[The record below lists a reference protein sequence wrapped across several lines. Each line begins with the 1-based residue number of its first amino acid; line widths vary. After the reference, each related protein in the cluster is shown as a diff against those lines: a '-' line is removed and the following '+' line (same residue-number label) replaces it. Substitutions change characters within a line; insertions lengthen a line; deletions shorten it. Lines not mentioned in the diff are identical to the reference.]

1 MPNKTITEINNL
13 LDILQNSQ
21 EIAIDTET
29 TGLDIISDEII
40 GISFAV
46 KEKEAYYIALPNDF
60 QQTKKILER
69 FSPIFSDKSKLFIGQ
84 NLKFDLSILENYGI
98 KVEGDLF
105 DTMIAHYLL
114 DTYQKHNLDFLASKY
129 LQYKMTPITA
139 LIGEAGKNQKN
150 MREVEAKFISDYS
163 CEDVD
168 ITLRLKNIFVKMLSE
183 NNLEKLFYNIEMP
196 LIKVLMSMER
206 KGVNIDNKNLNDY
219 SITLQKELDELEEN
233 IYRLADEKFNIN
245 SPLQLGKILFDKL
258 QILSDTKLKKTKTGQ
273 YSTGEE
279 ELQKYRYKH
288 PIVDSI
294 LEYRGINK
302 LLNTYVNVLPN
313 LKNPSTGRIHT
324 SFNQA
329 LTSTGRLSSSNP
341 NLQNIPIRDERGREI
356 RKAFVPEDDNHIF
369 YSADYSQIEL
379 RIMAHFSNDSN
390 MLEAFNKYSLDIHT
404 ATAAKI
410 FNIPASSV
418 TKDMRRQAKTA
429 NFGIIYGISAH
440 GLSERLQISRTA
452 AKELIDN
459 YFISFP
465 DVKTYMNNSIE
476 KARENTYVETLF
488 GRRCYLPDINSSNYL
503 VRSYAER
510 TAINAPIQGTAADI
524 IKLAMVN
531 IYKKFQENNLKS
543 KMILQVHDELNFDVL
558 LSEKEIV
565 EKIVAEEMTNV
576 VKLSVPLEI
585 EAKFG
590 NNWLEAH

>member
-356 RKAFVPEDDNHIF
+356 RKAFVPEDENHIF

-379 RIMAHFSNDSN
+379 RIMAHFSNDTN

-531 IYKKFQENNLKS
+531 IYKNFQKNDLKS

-565 EKIVAEEMTNV
+565 EKIVTEEMTNV
-576 VKLSVPLEI
+576 VKLNVPLEI
-585 EAKFG
+585 DAKFG
-590 NNWLEAH
+590 KNWLEAH